1 MAQLKDLIVNGDAV
15 FGGNVTL
22 DHDPTSALQAATKQ
36 YVDNNSGNVAVFS
49 THDYQASITT
59 PTTTG
64 YDISGTITSGTYN
77 AIMSAISDSK
87 VPILVDDEGDFDEAN
102 GVIRT
107 YYYNSHDANGEPA
120 YIQLVSLPD
129 NDANPDEIWSLCIIN
144 GDTFGIKKLS
154 LGGAEIWG
162 KSANNGVYF
171 PLNLDSTNINDGS
184 IVIGMQANAG
194 GVPNIVST
202 LYSNFIIMSGN
213 SVSITSASAG
223 ATSYSIANASGW
235 ALGDGSVEYAKQL
248 LFYSQKTAGAQSPTS
263 ASLSG
268 TTLTLTFASSL
279 NPTTTASYLWYGS
292 KSQNAGAV
300 LIGAGIS
307 ANSQSSYSQGNR
319 VVNNGSYSLTIGQ
332 NMLNSGGAS
341 IVAGL
346 RANNSGT
353 ASAVFGDRNVNVAKY
368 ALIAGQGHNTTQYG
382 SDTVAAVGKYSSV
395 STDTAFVVGNG
406 TADNARSNAFTVHSD
421 GRATV
426 GAAPVNN
433 MDVAT
438 KKYVD
443 DNAGGGGDSV
453 WVESNDVAYYPD
465 TTSPTMSID
474 STNDITTINGDVV
487 INSTD
492 ATFANAQSLKFA
504 AASDKD
510 CQFALTSN
518 GTNMDVGWDWS
529 TGDGAGLGLRSKRFS
544 SNPGGFALYAKST
557 TSDEKRLEGKV
568 NGVLTWNSRRVVTST
583 NGSAVGGATQPVY
596 IDSNG
601 YPQLVTQMDTSKLMN
616 PPIETSG
623 IGDPTYRPLI
633 NNRRANH
640 LAFLP
645 ASQII
650 IEQTTDGGT
659 TWVDAGISDGAKI
672 NLFSETRASTVYLP
686 LVNGQVSALGGLR
699 ITFTPMNYAVPS
711 GVAETD
717 KYSYWRRPDTYDT
730 TASYNVGDRVYVS
743 TNNFAIYTCK
753 TAIAAPAGTFNST
766 YWTASSNIQERYFS
780 LQNMYFWLS
789 VANTGIGIGV
799 KYQVAKG
806 NAPDTWVDIFD
817 SDSYNTAMGG
827 WSGGNC
833 IKFANTVIGGSLA
846 QTGNSWNC
854 RLTFFPRTTSGGSDI
869 ASGLTG
875 KPFIQEI
882 RGFGDS
888 WWATI
893 NADSAYASIDHL
905 YKWDYLKN
913 ATFPA
918 KITVGSA
925 PTANMDVATK
935 QYVDNAVSGGGGG
948 GGSNEYI
955 LEAPG
960 ALVAG
965 GSVVTGS
972 YDDFQ
977 AAVTAM
983 QAGKKVYVKIGAEQ
997 IEGTIGGGTDNYLYE
1012 LLSGYHTNNILTFC
1026 WKDYINGAW
1035 QDILVQAA
1043 VLSNTVY
1050 WSIRVDSLTA
1060 ASGVSF

>member
-22 DHDPTSALQAATKQ
+22 DHDPVSALQAATKQ
-36 YVDNNSGNVAVFS
+36 YVDNNSGDVVVFN
-49 THDYQASITT
+49 THTYQASVTT

-77 AIMSAISDSK
+77 AIMSTINDSK
-87 VPILVDDEGDFDEAN
+87 VPILIDDEGDFDEAN

-213 SVSITSASAG
+213 SVAITSASAG

-279 NPTTTASYLWYGS
+279 NPTATASYLWYGS

-346 RANNSGT
+346 RANNSG
-353 ASAVFGDRNVNVAKY
+353 AGSAVFGDRNVNVAKY

-406 TADNARSNAFTVHSD
+406 TDDSTRSNAFVVHSD

-443 DNAGGGGDSV
+443 DNAGGDSV
-453 WVESNDVAYYPD
+453 WVESSNTAYYPD

-474 STNDITTINGDVV
+474 STNDITTVNGGLVL
-487 INSTD
+487 NSAD
-492 ATFANAQSLKFA
+492 ATFANPQSLVFNLAGSKKF
-504 AASDKD
+504 SFLPTDSG
-510 CQFALTSN
+510 Q
-518 GTNMDVGWDWS
+518 NMDIGWTYS
-529 TGDGAGLGLRSKRFS
+529 TGEGAGLGLRSKNHGSAGQFDL
-544 SNPGGFALYAKST
+544 FARNSTSGRKSLKGT
-557 TSDEKRLEGKV
+557 PA
-568 NGVLTWNSRRVVTST
+568 GVLAWADRRVVTGNSV
-583 NGSAVGGATQPVY
+583 GSDNIPVY
-596 IDSNG
+596 IDANG
-601 YPQLVTQMDTSKLMN
+601 YPVAITGLDTKKLT
-616 PPIETSG
+616 TSTLHVSSEL
-623 IGDPTYRPLI
+623 GDPTML
-633 NNRRANH
+633 NRFDTTRANR
-640 LAFLP
+640 LMFLP
-645 ASQII
+645 ANQII
-650 IEQTTDGGT
+650 IEKTTDGGT
-659 TWVDAGISDGAKI
+659 TWTDAGVNDANKVA
-672 NLFSETRASTVYLP
+672 LFSEKRPAIAIP
-686 LVNGQVSALGGLR
+686 LLNGEKSALCGLRVTFTAMKYNVPSGTAETLKYNYWNSNYITAAERYVSLRGMYFWINQAGGTVGISCKIERAKGNDSTNWGVLYDSDSVPQALTGYSGADYVSFGSNTFGGSTAQTGNFWNYR
-699 ITFTPMNYAVPS
+699 ITFFTRDSSGGTNVPTGQTS
-711 GVAETD
+711 AQ
-717 KYSYWRRPDTYDT
+717 S
-730 TASYNVGDRVYVS
+730 
-743 TNNFAIYTCK
+743 IYE
-753 TAIAAPAGTFNST
+753 IRGYGEN
-766 YWTASSNIQERYFS
+766 YWTAS
-780 LQNMYFWLS
+780 
-789 VANTGIGIGV
+789 
-799 KYQVAKG
+799 
-806 NAPDTWVDIFD
+806 
-817 SDSYNTAMGG
+817 
-827 WSGGNC
+827 
-833 IKFANTVIGGSLA
+833 
-846 QTGNSWNC
+846 NSFMA
-854 RLTFFPRTTSGGSDI
+854 R
-869 ASGLTG
+869 
-875 KPFIQEI
+875 
-882 RGFGDS
+882 
-888 WWATI
+888 
-893 NADSAYASIDHL
+893 DHL
-905 YKWDYLKN
+905 YNWDYLGN

-925 PTANMDVATK
+925 PTADMDVATK
-935 QYVDNAVSGGGGG
+935 KYVDDNAG

-997 IEGTIGGGTDNYLYE
+997 IEGTTGGSTDNYLYE

-1026 WKDYINGAW
+1026 WKDYISLSW
-1035 QDILVQAA
+1035 KDILVQAS

-1050 WSIRVDSLTA
+1050 WSIRVDTLVA